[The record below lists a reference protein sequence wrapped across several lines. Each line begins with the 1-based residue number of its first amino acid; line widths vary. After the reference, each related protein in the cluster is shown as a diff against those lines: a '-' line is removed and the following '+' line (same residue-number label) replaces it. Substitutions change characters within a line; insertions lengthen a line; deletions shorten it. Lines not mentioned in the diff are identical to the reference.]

1 MRPLRGYRPTSWRRP
16 AFDAFLSRAPSKLL
30 PDGMRARLLLVG
42 LVTLGCLAPPP
53 PAERATDAARSLN
66 LAARFGRMD
75 VALGLT
81 HEGAQQLFL
90 EHRLAWGKDV
100 RLFDVELAGFTMK
113 APNLAHVEVDYSW
126 SRTDEAQLRTTR
138 VAQEWRDSGGGFRLV
153 RERHLQGDVGLFGE
167 PLPRP
172 RAAPQH
178 DAQFATTIIP

>member
-1 MRPLRGYRPTSWRRP
+1 
-16 AFDAFLSRAPSKLL
+16 
-30 PDGMRARLLLVG
+30 MRARLLLVG

-81 HEGAQQLFL
+81 DEGAQQLFL

-100 RLFDVELAGFTMK
+100 RLFDVELASFAMK
-113 APNLAHVEVDYSW
+113 APDVAQVEVDYSW
-126 SRTDEAQLRTTR
+126 SRTNEAQLRTTR

-167 PLPRP
+167 
-172 RAAPQH
+172 APAKPSTAPHH
-178 DAQFATTIIP
+178 DAQFATKIIP